1 VRLFDARDRPCFLPV
16 TAIAEGHEPPFAHRE
31 HGVVVIAVLGD
42 EVAATLGAFFRRALA
57 WFAQRTSTSKRSWP
71 TAI

>member
-1 VRLFDARDRPCFLPV
+1 
-16 TAIAEGHEPPFAHRE
+16 
-31 HGVVVIAVLGD
+31 VIAVLGD